1 MTNVQHRILNA
12 TVFDIGRS
20 ALGVGS

>member
-1 MTNVQHRILNA
+1 LNA